1 MTAVT
6 ITQIALLA
14 WRDRERQT
22 DRKIETQR
30 ETETERMTVTIIQIA
45 LLASGQADGNEDVPK
60 VEFENL
66 KVGSDRVSSAISV
79 SVQGG
84 AGRGRVEEDGECGV
98 AKGEAGEKE
107 AVLHKLCEN
116 DEAIRNVLKKAAGN
130 GNAAWRA
137 EGAACGGEATS
148 VSDDE
153 LLLTVGVGAGVAQQ
167 VRAIEGG
174 MDPPDGCDAQC
185 PVGGNASALGRAGIS
200 AAGGAGK
207 GGDGVGQGKGGDSG
221 GAARQEKDDAKG
233 VSREMGCSGDGEG
246 GWGED
251 AGGGDGGDGG
261 DGGREQRGAGGEGAG
276 GLPGGMCR
284 HERAKIVQRWGQ
296 YSLTRVLFLHSC
308 QIFST
313 CMHLSWSSGLLA
325 SIG

>member
-200 AAGGAGK
+200 AAGGRGREVTALGK
-207 GGDGVGQGKGGDSG
+207 GKVETAVVRLDKRRMMLRACPAKWDVAETVKGGGVKMLEEGMEEMEEMEAENKEGQGGKGPVGCPEACVGMSAPKLCRG
-221 GAARQEKDDAKG
+221 G
-233 VSREMGCSGDGEG
+233 VSILSRACSFFI
-246 GWGED
+246 
-251 AGGGDGGDGG
+251 
-261 DGGREQRGAGGEGAG
+261 
-276 GLPGGMCR
+276 
-284 HERAKIVQRWGQ
+284 HAK
-296 YSLTRVLFLHSC
+296 
-308 QIFST
+308 FSRPA
-313 CMHLSWSSGLLA
+313 CICHGHQVCWLR
-325 SIG
+325 